1 MGKII
6 GLVNQKGG
14 AGKSSITNALS
25 NEFARR
31 GYRVLVVD
39 YDPQGTQTML
49 FGYNRLSQF
58 INGEHDMTNIFN
70 GKNLTPL
77 NVKEN
82 LDLLPAN
89 PNLREEAESGKMGK
103 ELVLSN
109 YLKGGFGRKG
119 ICEDYDIV
127 FIDSPADSGA
137 LTVGTIAAS
146 DYVLVPTRLTFVDS
160 TGLVGT
166 LQTIIQAVMT
176 FRLDLSILGFI
187 PVAYKSRLREHNDV
201 LASLKKTIPQILSK
215 HDFIKRASDDLFLE
229 PLKDRIAWAEAA
241 GKRVSIREYIEKEKK
256 SQRDIL
262 LSLENIADEIIRRV
276 MIHSQIGLEV

>member
-14 AGKSSITNALS
+14 AGKSSLTNALS
-25 NEFARR
+25 HEFARR

-49 FGYNRLSQF
+49 FGFNRLSEF
-58 INGEHDMTNIFN
+58 VDTEHDITGIFE
-70 GKNLTPL
+70 GKDVKPV
-77 NVKEN
+77 NVGEN
-82 LDLLPAN
+82 LDLIPSN
-89 PNLREEAESGKMGK
+89 QGLREEAESGRMGK
-103 ELVLSN
+103 ELVLAN
-109 YLKGGFGRKG
+109 FLKGGFGKKG
-119 ICEDYDIV
+119 MAEDYDVV

-146 DYVLVPTRLTFVDS
+146 DYILIPTRLTFVDS

-187 PVAYKSRLREHNDV
+187 PVAYKPRLKEHNDV
-201 LASLKKTIPQILSK
+201 LASLKQTIPQILER
-215 HDFIKRASDDLFLE
+215 HDFIKVASKELFLE
-229 PLKDRIAWAEAA
+229 PVKDRIAWAEAA
-241 GKRVSIREYIEKEKK
+241 GKRISIREYIEKEKK
-256 SQRDIL
+256 AQRDIIL
-262 LSLENIADEIIRRV
+262 TIENITDEIIRRTMLPEGAV
-276 MIHSQIGLEV
+276 V

>member
-31 GYRVLVVD
+31 GYKVLVVD

-49 FGYNRLSQF
+49 FGFNKLSQF
-58 INGEHDMTNIFN
+58 VDTEHDMTNIFN
-70 GKNLTPL
+70 NKTVKPL
-77 NVKEN
+77 AVKEN

-109 YLKGGFGRKG
+109 FLRGGFGKKG
-119 ICEDYDIV
+119 LADDYDIV

-137 LTVGTIAAS
+137 LTVGTIAAG
-146 DYVLVPTRLTFVDS
+146 DYILIPTRLTFVDS

-166 LQTIIQAVMT
+166 LQTVIQAVMT
-176 FRLDLSILGFI
+176 FRLNLSILGFI
-187 PVAYKSRLREHNDV
+187 PVAYKSRLREHNDI
-201 LASLKKTIPQILSK
+201 LA
-215 HDFIKRASDDLFLE
+215 
-229 PLKDRIAWAEAA
+229 
-241 GKRVSIREYIEKEKK
+241 
-256 SQRDIL
+256 
-262 LSLENIADEIIRRV
+262 
-276 MIHSQIGLEV
+276 

>member
-1 MGKII
+1 MKNII

-14 AGKSSITNALS
+14 AGKSSITHALS
-25 NEFARR
+25 HEFVRR
-31 GYRVLVVD
+31 GYKVLVVD

-49 FGYNRLSQF
+49 FGFNKLSEF
-58 INGEHDMTNIFN
+58 INTEHDLTNIFN
-70 GKNLTPL
+70 GKDVKPVTI
-77 NVKEN
+77 KEN

-109 YLKGGFGRKG
+109 FLRGGFGKKG
-119 ICEDYDIV
+119 VASSYDIV
-127 FIDSPADSGA
+127 FIDSPADSGT

-146 DYVLVPTRLTFVDS
+146 DYLLIPTRLTFVDS

-166 LQTIIQAVMT
+166 LQTIIQAIIT
-176 FRLDLSILGFI
+176 FRLDLTILGFI

-201 LASLKKTIPQILSK
+201 LSSLKESIPMILEK
-215 HDFIKRASDDLFLE
+215 HEFLKKASDELFLE

-241 GKRVSIREYIEKEKK
+241 GKRVSIREYIEKEKR
-256 SQRDIL
+256 SQKDIIL
-262 LSLENIADEIIRRV
+262 ALENLTDEIIRRV
-276 MIHSQIGLEV
+276 LIKNNVSMEV

>member
-6 GLVNQKGG
+6 GVVNQKGG

-25 NEFARR
+25 HEFARR

-49 FGYNRLSQF
+49 FGFNKLSQF
-58 INGEHDMTNIFN
+58 IDTEHDITNIFN
-70 GKNLTPL
+70 NEDINPI

-82 LDLLPAN
+82 LYLIPAN
-89 PNLREEAESGKMGK
+89 QSLREEAESGRMGK

-109 YLKGGFGRKG
+109 FLRGGFGKKG
-119 ICEDYDIV
+119 IAEEFDLI

-146 DYVLVPTRLTFVDS
+146 DYILIPTRLTFVDS

-166 LQTIIQAVMT
+166 LQTIIQAVIT
-176 FRLDLSILGFI
+176 FRLELSILGFI
-187 PVAYKSRLREHNDV
+187 PVAYKSRLKEHNDV
-201 LASLKKTIPQILSK
+201 LSSLKQTIPQILEK
-215 HDFIKRASDDLFLE
+215 HSFIKKASDELFLE
-229 PLKDRIAWAEAA
+229 PIRDRIAWAEAA
-241 GKRVSIREYIEKEKK
+241 AKRVSIREYIEKEKRAQK
-256 SQRDIL
+256 DIIF
-262 LSLENIADEIIRRV
+262 SIENLTDEITRRV
-276 MIHSQIGLEV
+276 LLPAEINV

>member
-25 NEFARR
+25 HEFSRR

-49 FGYNRLSQF
+49 FGFNRLSEF
-58 INGEHDMTNIFN
+58 VDSEHDITNIFN
-70 GKNLTPL
+70 NEELKPVS
-77 NVKEN
+77 VKEN
-82 LDLLPAN
+82 LDLIPAN
-89 PNLREEAESGKMGK
+89 QGLREEAESGRMGK

-109 YLKGGFGRKG
+109 FLKGGFGKKG
-119 ICEDYDIV
+119 LAEDYDII

-137 LTVGTIAAS
+137 LTVGTIASS
-146 DYVLVPTRLTFVDS
+146 DYILIPTRLTFVDS

-166 LQTIIQAVMT
+166 LQTVIQAVMT

-187 PVAYKSRLREHNDV
+187 PVAFKPRLKEHKDV
-201 LASLKKTIPQILSK
+201 LASLKQTIPQIIGRY
-215 HDFIKRASDDLFLE
+215 DFIKTASQDLFFE
-229 PLKDRIAWAEAA
+229 PINDRIAWAEAA
-241 GKRVSIREYIEKEKK
+241 GKRISIRDYIEKEKK
-256 SQRDIL
+256 GQRDIIYT
-262 LSLENIADEIIRRV
+262 LEKITDEIIRRTF
-276 MIHSQIGLEV
+276 IPTEVAV